1 MSLVFKSLVG
11 TLAVASTLAGTVGTT
26 LYVWRCVDFAI
37 HDAVAHQLAELQS
50 EEGMGHVSIDRGE
63 ADSETWS
70 VFEAMNQPPEGAL
83 MDSRGV
89 AVLIDELGEAG
100 PQEREVWT
108 QLLRRPD
115 SDESYRSLF
124 SYYRGMA
131 PQNVRRTIEQPT
143 SVIRQASMPPSPSL
157 PGDGGPR
164 AANSAAA
171 LESSIEAL
179 RIARQ
184 LLIEKAMNQELSVSC
199 ERHERLFESRPQPQQ
214 LREEPVES
222 NAAPAQSPD

>member
-89 AVLIDELGEAG
+89 AVLIDELCEAG

-115 SDESYRSLF
+115 SHESYRRLF
-124 SYYRGMA
+124 SYYHGNSPKTSNDPANRRRRLPSFNGRRCRHHLPFQVVRSPEPPIRLPCLDRPSSLCGWRGTCFSSKLSA
-131 PQNVRRTIEQPT
+131 KNSRHCASATI
-143 SVIRQASMPPSPSL
+143 
-157 PGDGGPR
+157 G
-164 AANSAAA
+164 
-171 LESSIEAL
+171 
-179 RIARQ
+179 
-184 LLIEKAMNQELSVSC
+184 
-199 ERHERLFESRPQPQQ
+199 
-214 LREEPVES
+214 
-222 NAAPAQSPD
+222 